1 MADEMPRREQP
12 SSGPQRAASV
22 VAGEPRAH
30 RPVSQGEDARDE
42 ARPDEHRIRARFDV
56 AFPGFRLDVDLEL
69 PGRGVTALFGHSG
82 SGKTTLLRCV
92 AGLEAGARGRLV
104 VNGEC
109 WQDDARRIQVPT
121 HRRALG
127 YVFQEASLFPHLS
140 VRRNLEF
147 GLRRIAA
154 AARRVQLEQAVALLG
169 IEALLERMPER
180 LSGGERQRVGM
191 ARALLTSPRILLM
204 DEPLAALDHKRKQ
217 EILPYL
223 ERLHDELDI
232 PVLYVSH
239 SPDEVVRLADHVV
252 MLGEGRVMAAGELH
266 ATMARLD
273 LPTAFTE
280 DAGVVVDGT
289 VAAHDDHDHLTRL
302 DFPGGAVWVQRQ
314 PVVLGRRLRFRIHAR
329 DVSLADHRVEG
340 TSIVNLIEVT
350 VKEVVGADSPAH
362 VLVGLDAG
370 GSALIARITRRSSA
384 QLALRPG
391 RRMWA
396 QIKSVALLG

>member
-1 MADEMPRREQP
+1 MPTI
-12 SSGPQRAASV
+12 
-22 VAGEPRAH
+22 
-30 RPVSQGEDARDE
+30 DARFQLDW
-42 ARPDEHRIRARFDV
+42 
-56 AFPGFRLDVDLEL
+56 PGFRLDVDVQL
-69 PGRGVTALFGHSG
+69 PAKGVTALFGHSG
-82 SGKTTLLRCV
+82 SGKTTLLRCI
-92 AGLEAGARGRLV
+92 AGLERPPLGRLSFK
-104 VNGEC
+104 GAL
-109 WQDDARRIQVPT
+109 WQDQEVWVPT
-121 HRRALG
+121 HRRPLG

-140 VRRNLEF
+140 VMNNLRY
-147 GLRRIAA
+147 GQKRSQAAQRIALDHA
-154 AARRVQLEQAVALLG
+154 IELLG
-169 IEALLERMPER
+169 IGSLLERKPDL

-252 MLGEGRVMAAGELH
+252 MLGDGRVMAAGELH

-280 DAGVVVDGT
+280 DAGVVIDGT
-289 VAAHDDHDHLTRL
+289 VAAHDDHYHLTRL

-314 PVVLGRRLRFRIHAR
+314 AVELGRRLRFRIHAR
-329 DVSLADHRVEG
+329 DVSLADHQVEG
-340 TSIVNLIEVT
+340 TSIQNLLPATVT
-350 VKEVVGADSPAH
+350 EVVGADSPAH

-370 GSALIARITRRSSA
+370 GTALIARITRRA
-384 QLALRPG
+384 AEQLVLRPG